1 MRLRLSR
8 VIAATALIFAAVVC
22 ALGLRSY
29 HTVDALYCRRG
40 IETYE
45 ANSRDGSLM
54 LWSLAVS
61 SDVPSEN
68 ELPDQPLSYEQRAAG
83 GESDW
88 HPFPGRDLRW
98 GFGWARVRAVTEVS
112 VRLDALAFPLWLPM
126 LLLTSPAVALILAA
140 VRRRRRRVRG
150 CCERCGYDLR
160 ATPAGCPECGNPAAP
175 APPRP
180 AARRAGDG
188 SDVPKQGR

>member
-1 MRLRLSR
+1 MVTLLTSPSPRAHMMR
-8 VIAATALIFAAVVC
+8 IAATFLILAAAVC
-22 ALGLRSY
+22 ALWVRSY
-29 HTVDALYCRRG
+29 HTVDAIYCRRG
-40 IETYE
+40 IKTYE

-88 HPFPGRDLRW
+88 YPFLGRDLHW
-98 GFGWARVRAVTEVS
+98 GFGWARVRTVTEVG
-112 VRLDALAFPLWLPM
+112 VRIDAMAFPLWLPM
-126 LLLTSPAVALILAA
+126 LLLTSPAVALILARM
-140 VRRRRRRVRG
+140 RRRRRRVRG

-160 ATPAGCPECGNPAAP
+160 ATPAGCPECGSRTIPAAT
-175 APPRP
+175 
-180 AARRAGDG
+180 
-188 SDVPKQGR
+188 